1 MHHVSDKCDMAIS
14 IEEKSIIMIP
24 NNKIIVIGFIL
35 KEVIPSNAKESIFF
49 KGYFDSPASLS
60 LRE

>member
-1 MHHVSDKCDMAIS
+1 MIAKMEQNIIIS
-14 IEEKSIIMIP
+14 P

-35 KEVIPSNAKESIFF
+35 KEVIPSKANESIFF
-49 KGYFDSPASLS
+49 NGYLDSPAILS